1 MDIRSSKLVRTFMVL
16 KKDELKAYLIEA
28 FNQFKNNTLDLAL
41 NKSEQFHRKKLT
53 QDLATIIVNNAVH
66 I

>member
-1 MDIRSSKLVRTFMVL
+1 LQ
-16 KKDELKAYLIEA
+16 KDELKAYLIEA